1 MELHVLRCEICET
14 AHLTDAV
21 PESVEPLKGNARVG
35 VGAVVRSCNIM
46 RQSDEGTTV
55 CSGDVMYVGTVEV
68 NIL

>member
-14 AHLTDAV
+14 AHLTDEV
-21 PESVEPLKGNARVG
+21 PESVEPLKRNAR
-35 VGAVVRSCNIM
+35 VGAVVRPCNIM